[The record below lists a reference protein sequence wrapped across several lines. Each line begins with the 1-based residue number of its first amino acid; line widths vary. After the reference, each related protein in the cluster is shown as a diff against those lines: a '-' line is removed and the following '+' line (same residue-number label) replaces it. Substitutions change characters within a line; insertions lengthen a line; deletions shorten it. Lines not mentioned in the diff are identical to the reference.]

1 MSAHGKK
8 IDRRTF
14 LRRATALGVGGA
26 GMQLASSLS
35 FPLDALAADV
45 ALTMFVFSGGEQ
57 GTVAKEVVGQFLKSN
72 PGVKIDF
79 YEESNAVAYPK
90 IRAAKQANPD
100 KPLVNF
106 GYFNANAT
114 AMGDQDGMWLPLNP
128 AKIPNMNDIYPAYR
142 RPGDHGVGNSISPIG
157 IAYNK
162 EKVKTPPTSWAD
174 VWSNPEYKGRVI
186 LFDYLWPYT
195 GVIQA
200 AKTAGGNEANLDPG
214 MEIWAKHTDQI
225 LALVTSTQQAQNLI
239 ARGDA
244 WVTIWAKG
252 NVQQWADAGVPVEFV
267 VPKEG
272 VIAFPLFFQ
281 MVAGSTPEQNAI
293 AEKIIDIL
301 LSPASLARW
310 CELNGV
316 APTSAKVQLPARM
329 AADPAY
335 GKDAVA
341 NATQLDWP
349 TLAKLDAQYR
359 EKWDRMVKARL

>member
-1 MSAHGKK
+1 MTNGRK
-8 IDRRTF
+8 IDRRAF
-14 LRRATALGVGGA
+14 LRRAAALGVGGA
-26 GMQLASSLS
+26 GVQLASSLS
-35 FPLDALAADV
+35 FPLDARAAEV

-57 GTVAKEVVGQFLKSN
+57 GTVAKEVVGAFLKSN
-72 PGVKIDF
+72 AGVKIGF

-90 IRAAKQANPD
+90 MRAAKQANPD

-114 AMGDQDGMWLPLNP
+114 AMGDQDGMWVPLDP
-128 AKIPNMNDIYPAYR
+128 AKIPNMNDIFPAYR
-142 RPGDHGVGNSISPIG
+142 RPGDHGVGHSISPIG

-162 EKVKTPPTSWAD
+162 EKVKTPPISWAD

-200 AKTAGGNEANLDPG
+200 AKMNGGSEANPDPG

-225 LALVTSTQQAQNLI
+225 LALVTSTQQAQNLL

-281 MVAGSTPEQNAI
+281 IVVGSAPEQNVL

-301 LSPASLARW
+301 LSPEKLARW

-316 APTSAKVQLPARM
+316 APTSSKVQLPARM
-329 AADPAY
+329 ASDPAY
-335 GKDAVA
+335 SKDAVA
-341 NATQLDWP
+341 NAIQLDWP

-359 EKWDRMVKARL
+359 EKWDRMVKTRL